1 MKALRF
7 HITGNVQ
14 GVGFRWWTK
23 QQAAALG
30 LCGWARN
37 LADGSVEVTA
47 AGTKAALGELQARL
61 RHGPAA
67 ATVTKVRA
75 AAAEAAPPGPG
86 FDIR

>member
-30 LCGWARN
+30 IRGWARN

-47 AGTKAALGELQARL
+47 AGPAAALAELQSRL
-61 RHGPAA
+61 HHGPAA
-67 ATVTKVRA
+67 AAVTKVHATA
-75 AAAEAAPPGPG
+75 AAVPPGPG

>member
-7 HITGNVQ
+7 HITGRVQ

-30 LCGWARN
+30 LRGWARN

-47 AGTKAALGELQARL
+47 AGSASALSELQSRL
-61 RHGPAA
+61 HHGPATA
-67 ATVTKVRA
+67 AVTKVHT
-75 AAAEAAPPGPG
+75 AETTPPGPG
-86 FDIR
+86 FGIR

>member
-7 HITGNVQ
+7 RVTGQVQ

-23 QQAAALG
+23 RQAAALG

-47 AGTKAALGELQARL
+47 AGPASALAEFQSRL

-67 ATVTKVRA
+67 AAVTKVHA
-75 AAAEAAPPGPG
+75 AAAEAPPGSG
-86 FDIR
+86 FDIH